1 MEEKEVVVD
10 GVIENYMMHY
20 IYMSPKLYEQ
30 LYGEQPMYQSILLLC
45 DDSKGDEER
54 IASHLLEQSG
64 VLGVRFTNDMR
75 EQVEDML
82 GALNIVVY
90 VLIISAGLLAFIVLY
105 NLNNIN
111 INERKRE
118 LATIKVLG
126 FYDNEV
132 AAYVYR
138 ENIFLSIIGIVV
150 GVFLG
155 IILHRYII
163 TTVEVNMVMF
173 ARTIRIESFVISGLL
188 TLMFSAIVNGV
199 TYFKLKKINMVES
212 LKSVE

>member
-1 MEEKEVVVD
+1 M
-10 GVIENYMMHY
+10 
-20 IYMSPKLYEQ
+20 
-30 LYGEQPMYQSILLLC
+30 
-45 DDSKGDEER
+45 
-54 IASHLLEQSG
+54 
-64 VLGVRFTNDMR
+64 
-75 EQVEDML
+75 
-82 GALNIVVY
+82 
-90 VLIISAGLLAFIVLY
+90 
-105 NLNNIN
+105 
-111 INERKRE
+111 
-118 LATIKVLG
+118 
-126 FYDNEV
+126 

-173 ARTIRIESFVISGLL
+173 ARTIRTESFVISGLL
-188 TLMFSAIVNGV
+188 TLIFSAIVNGV

>member
-1 MEEKEVVVD
+1 M
-10 GVIENYMMHY
+10 
-20 IYMSPKLYEQ
+20 
-30 LYGEQPMYQSILLLC
+30 
-45 DDSKGDEER
+45 
-54 IASHLLEQSG
+54 
-64 VLGVRFTNDMR
+64 
-75 EQVEDML
+75 
-82 GALNIVVY
+82 Y